1 MAEAQKMMQSP
12 EFQAQMRKMS
22 ESAAF
27 KQAMNQTKEM
37 LQNPEQVKAMEAKMK
52 AAVEAGTKELEAAKK
67 EQSLSGEN
75 DTTDEKQGAEKE
87 SDELEVPNLNIN

>member
-75 DTTDEKQGAEKE
+75 DTDEKQGAEKE